1 METGTCSKQ
10 EVDRRNRS
18 LRECP
23 NRSRR
28 RHCATQRHPD
38 ERSYGRVIARA
49 HPGTRTRSLPRS
61 SRAGICATA
70 RCLKPFGLG
79 IASEQFL
86 HRKEERLVLIKNG
99 VDLIDDRCFHA
110 DPARTLECALCCRY
124 PFCHHS
130 HIGLDLSQGLGPAQ
144 PFSYS
149 PIATVLTE
157 AGRDQI
163 SHAAQSVES
172 ARVST
177 HPGSETQQFGH
188 RSGKERSF

>member
-1 METGTCSKQ
+1 M
-10 EVDRRNRS
+10 DRSDRS
-18 LRECP
+18 LRRRED
-23 NRSRR
+23 RSWR
-28 RHCATQRHPD
+28 RHCATQSPGH
-38 ERSYGRVIARA
+38 ERRYGGVVARTY
-49 HPGTRTRSLPRS
+49 PESRTRSLPRS
-61 SRAGICATA
+61 PRAGICATA

-110 DPARTLECALCCRY
+110 DPARTFECALCCRY

-130 HIGLDLSQGLGPAQ
+130 HVGLDLSQGLGLAQ
-144 PFSYS
+144 PFSYP

-163 SHAAQSVES
+163 SHAA
-172 ARVST
+172 
-177 HPGSETQQFGH
+177 
-188 RSGKERSF
+188 